1 MRNVTAATLANCKWV
16 LSQGLPLDRRW
27 FESIFLTQGVNPP
40 GIVVETDSSA
50 LMKSLLI
57 YGDFLTIIPRGLF
70 SSEESSGSLTEL
82 RTEAPRWKGA
92 VGITRRRKSVLS
104 SASAALLDEI
114 KGVAIELTKPK
125 RAREG

>member
-27 FESIFLTQGVNPP
+27 F
-40 GIVVETDSSA
+40 
-50 LMKSLLI
+50 
-57 YGDFLTIIPRGLF
+57 GDFLTIIPRGLF

-125 RAREG
+125 RARED